1 MKASVKLTLITLC
14 TIFFS
19 GCWGTNNDINTQV
32 NINEETSMQTVVEEI
47 NESQFNLVLNQ
58 PDGSVLILEDKPE
71 RIVVLAAT
79 TLEILHTLGID
90 KVVGNASLQSRQDL
104 IGLYPDSVDVGLTQN
119 PDMEIIATLKPDL
132 VIAPSTFVTLQEQ
145 FEAQGHNIWFASNQT
160 YNDTINLIYTFGVM
174 FGIEDK
180 ANQVINNIQGE
191 KAEIIKEV
199 KSKDKDI
206 TAMIMFGAGDNIM
219 FGTNQ
224 SYVGSILE
232 FFEIKNVTDGMEFET
247 QSGGYVPFS
256 LEEVI
261 ILNPNIIFRI
271 AHGDIEQTA
280 IMFDQKFDSNPAFHG
295 IDAYVN
301 NRIYDLNHTLFFS
314 NPGIRTVE
322 GFRYIADII
331 LS

>member
-1 MKASVKLTLITLC
+1 MFCIV
-14 TIFFS
+14 FFS
-19 GCWGTNNDINTQV
+19 GCSVTNDEVSTQDT
-32 NINEETSMQTVVEEI
+32 TSQSYNVDKLDEEI
-47 NESQFNLVLNQ
+47 DESEFKLVLSQ
-58 PDGSVLILEDKPE
+58 PNGSQLILEDRPE
-71 RIVVLAAT
+71 RVIVLAAT
-79 TLEILHTLGID
+79 TLEILHTLGVD
-90 KVVGNASLQSRQDL
+90 KVVGNANLQSRQDL

-119 PDMEIIATLKPDL
+119 PDMEIIATLNPDL
-132 VIAPSTFVTLQEQ
+132 IIAPSTFVTLQDQ

-160 YNDTINLIYTFGVM
+160 YNDTIELIDIFGTM
-174 FGIEDK
+174 FDIEDK
-180 ANQVINNIQGE
+180 AQQVINDIETQ
-191 KAEIIKEV
+191 KAEIIEEV
-199 KSKDKDI
+199 INENKDI
-206 TAMIMFGAGDNIM
+206 TAMIMFGTGDNIM

-261 ILNPNIIFRI
+261 VQNPNVIFRI
-271 AHGDIEQTA
+271 AHGDVEQAA
-280 IMFDQKFDSNPAFHG
+280 IMFDQQFDSNPAFHG

-301 NRIYDLNHTLFFS
+301 NRIYDLDHTLFFS